1 MSKDK
6 KQARI
11 EFGNYLK
18 FLLSKAGLFAKD
30 IASLIDC
37 SPQYI
42 TEISKGRSMFTA
54 DQFNL
59 LYEKLDMILD
69 GRDIEKLVDY
79 FIEAKAGFDMG
90 QINRLEISDWEY
102 SLINKTRLF
111 TQSQK
116 RSFDVIAEQYIE
128 NNREMMEQNERSERL
143 VAEEPGEY
151 TTPETK
157 KQKKH

>member
-1 MSKDK
+1 
-6 KQARI
+6 
-11 EFGNYLK
+11 
-18 FLLSKAGLFAKD
+18 
-30 IASLIDC
+30 
-37 SPQYI
+37 
-42 TEISKGRSMFTA
+42 MFTA